1 MRRVLLPPISVT
13 DPKPWVHGTHKPVR
27 IVLHDTESHDTAG
40 VAEIRGVFNFWHTQ
54 KNPDGTLAKYGAHF
68 VVDRNGNVGRGG
80 DPTQI
85 QWHVTNLNTGSI
97 GIEQIGFATFRNLVW
112 RRKRR
117 KQLYAVAR
125 IIAWAHGRYGI
136 PIRVR
141 HDPRLPGVT
150 THRRVGLAGIDPS
163 GHTDPGPH
171 YPLGFVIFLAKM
183 IQRIGFKLDRRR
195 HTRILTSILQHLR
208 IRGRRPAI
216 TT

>member
-1 MRRVLLPPISVT
+1 M
-13 DPKPWVHGTHKPVR
+13 R

-40 VAEIRGVFNFWHTQ
+40 IAEIRGVFNFWHTQ
-54 KNPDGTLAKYGAHF
+54 KNPDWLLAKFWLEF
-68 VVDRNGNVGRGG
+68 VVDRDGNVGRGG

-85 QWHVTNLNTGSI
+85 QWHVTNLNTGLI
-97 GIEQIGFATFRNLVW
+97 ATEQIGFATFPNLLW

-141 HDPRLPGVT
+141 RDPRLPGVT
-150 THRRVGLAGIDPS
+150 THRRVGIAGIDPS
-163 GHTDPGPH
+163 GHTDPGRH
-171 YPLGFVIFLAKM
+171 IA
-183 IQRIGFKLDRRR
+183 RIRHLPRQDDPADRLQTNRRR
-195 HTRILTSILQHLR
+195 DARKALR
-208 IRGRRPAI
+208 GPRAAWRSAARDTPY

>member
-163 GHTDPGPH
+163 GHPTRASLSPRLRHLPRKDDPTH
-171 YPLGFVIFLAKM
+171 RL
-183 IQRIGFKLDRRR
+183 QTDRRR